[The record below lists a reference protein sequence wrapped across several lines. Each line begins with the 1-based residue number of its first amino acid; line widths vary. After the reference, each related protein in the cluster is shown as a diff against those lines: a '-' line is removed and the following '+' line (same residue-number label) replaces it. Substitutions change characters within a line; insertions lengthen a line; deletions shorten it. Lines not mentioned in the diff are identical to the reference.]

1 MTTLNHVVGEKI
13 FYPFNDVKETEY
25 SNEILYCITGMHA
38 KRKLKKELEFKFYFL
53 VTWLT
58 WRWKLKK
65 KKKKLETGNVW
76 KIKLRYKMIGK
87 PIGTSISTYFLN
99 QFP

>member
-53 VTWLT
+53 VT
-58 WRWKLKK
+58 
-65 KKKKLETGNVW
+65 
-76 KIKLRYKMIGK
+76 
-87 PIGTSISTYFLN
+87 
-99 QFP
+99 